1 MYVAEAALERIAG
14 KDGRGT
20 RGMVTGVGDIA
31 RLMDG
36 ARCRETDRHAVID
49 CELVR
54 PLHRFPHLHQRAQQI
69 MAGPAHPRL
78 PPPPLPLHAPPFPP
92 RLPPAPPRP
101 VLRPGH
107 ERLRQPPRP
116 PPAEARTAP
125 PHP

>member
-14 KDGRGT
+14 EDGRGT

-69 MAGPAHPRL
+69 MAGRAAPPP
-78 PPPPLPLHAPPFPP
+78 PPPPLPS
-92 RLPPAPPRP
+92 PAPP
-101 VLRPGH
+101 
-107 ERLRQPPRP
+107 P
-116 PPAEARTAP
+116 PPPPLHPPPP
-125 PHP
+125 PHLFAR

>member
-14 KDGRGT
+14 EDGRGT

-69 MAGPAHPRL
+69 MAGRAPPPLPPPPHPMAGPPF
-78 PPPPLPLHAPPFPP
+78 PPPPLPHARP
-92 RLPPAPPRP
+92 P
-101 VLRPGH
+101 VLGRG
-107 ERLRQPPRP
+107 R
-116 PPAEARTAP
+116 
-125 PHP
+125 

>member
-14 KDGRGT
+14 EDGRGT

-69 MAGPAHPRL
+69 MAGG
-78 PPPPLPLHAPPFPP
+78 
-92 RLPPAPPRP
+92 APPRAP
-101 VLRPGH
+101 LSPTPLHDPAFARPLLQVPR
-107 ERLRQPPRP
+107 RLFLC
-116 PPAEARTAP
+116 ESG
-125 PHP
+125 

>member
-14 KDGRGT
+14 EDGRGT

-69 MAGPAHPRL
+69 MAGRA
-78 PPPPLPLHAPPFPP
+78 PP
-92 RLPPAPPRP
+92 RLPPSHLPLPHPPFPPPLLPPPR
-101 VLRPGH
+101 RPGPCASH
-107 ERLRQPPRP
+107 ERLPPAARP
-116 PPAEARTAP
+116 PPRGAGRAAP
-125 PHP
+125 

>member
-69 MAGPAHPRL
+69 MAGGA
-78 PPPPLPLHAPPFPP
+78 PPPLLPSRIPFPNPAVSHPLVPHAPP
-92 RLPPAPPRP
+92 P
-101 VLRPGH
+101 VLSERAGH
-107 ERLRQPPRP
+107 PPHAAGP
-116 PPAEARTAP
+116 PPTCARAGPVPT
-125 PHP
+125 